1 MKERPVGAW
10 KSQTW
15 LLTEQQTGSGRR
27 PRVRGAGLVHIA
39 TQGPAGGRRGRPG
52 AWPAFSP
59 GCPPALYTRLDLGPS
74 LSPSRGLSRRA
85 GLCLLVTPT
94 GHGTY
99 RGPAE
104 GGVALQPCAGP
115 PQASGAPTGRQAL
128 VWTSRSPRVGC
139 VSRAESKPL
148 RTQLCFVG
156 MPAAHPAPPL
166 PCAPAKRE
174 AWVIGP
180 LVRSQRC
187 SPRLGLPRRRVPA
200 VKCPSSSPRSRAR

>member
-1 MKERPVGAW
+1 MCVVLASCTQP
-10 KSQTW
+10 
-15 LLTEQQTGSGRR
+15 
-27 PRVRGAGLVHIA
+27 PRAPREAEGAGR
-39 TQGPAGGRRGRPG
+39 GPGLPS
-52 AWPAFSP
+52 PP
-59 GCPPALYTRLDLGPS
+59 GCPAALYTRLDLGPS

-104 GGVALQPCAGP
+104 GGVALQPCAG
-115 PQASGAPTGRQAL
+115 APTGRRGPHRAPGTLADISLPTGWLCEQGGEQAAPHSAL
-128 VWTSRSPRVGC
+128 FRRDACRPPR
-139 VSRAESKPL
+139 
-148 RTQLCFVG
+148 
-156 MPAAHPAPPL
+156 PPL